1 MIAVRFQRV
10 AVIGLLLTGVLAL
23 VAGCLLFNSSPI
35 AVFTTSPSVGVA
47 PLMVSFNAG
56 GSSDADGEIVSY
68 GWQFGDGSVGS
79 GELTSHTYQSTGTYT
94 ARLTVR
100 DDSGSSGQVTEDIYV
115 ATEVAYDNLF
125 RNNESYI
132 GDIVYFRGKIIQVQE
147 QLFGGYVWRVATER
161 NEYFGY
167 IGDIL
172 WVNYDGPRF
181 LEGDIIDLC
190 GKVKGLR
197 TYSSIF
203 GQQVT
208 IPEINALKA
217 TLITGE

>member
-1 MIAVRFQRV
+1 VIAVRF
-10 AVIGLLLTGVLAL
+10 IGRITAIFLFTGVLAL
-23 VAGCLLFNSSPI
+23 VVGCNLLNSPPA
-35 AVFTTSPSVGVA
+35 AVFTASPGVGTA
-47 PLMVSFNAG
+47 PLTVNFNAS
-56 GSSDADGEIVSY
+56 GSSDADGEIVGY
-68 GWQFGDGSVGS
+68 DWEFGDGNVGT
-79 GELTSHTYQSTGTYT
+79 GALASHTYQSTGTYA
-94 ARLTVR
+94 ARLTVH
-100 DDSGSSGQVTEDIYV
+100 DDTGASGHAIQDIYI
-115 ATEVAYDNLF
+115 ATEVAYDDLF

-161 NEYFGY
+161 NTYIGY

-197 TYSSIF
+197 TYTAIF

-208 IPEINALKA
+208 IPEIDALGVS
-217 TLITGE
+217 LYSE

>member
-1 MIAVRFQRV
+1 MIFMGRV
-10 AVIGLLLTGVLAL
+10 TVIFLLMGVLVLVVGCGLL
-23 VAGCLLFNSSPI
+23 NSSPTAI
-35 AVFTTSPSVGVA
+35 FTASPSVGTA
-47 PLMVSFNAG
+47 PLTVNFNAS
-56 GSSDADGEIVSY
+56 GSFDTDGEIVSY
-68 GWQFGDGSVGS
+68 NWEFGDSGVGS
-79 GELTSHTYQSTGTYT
+79 GSTTSHTYQSVGTYT
-94 ARLTVR
+94 ARLTVY

-115 ATEVAYDNLF
+115 APEVAYDNLF

-132 GDIVYFRGKIIQVQE
+132 GDIVYFRGKIIQVHE
-147 QLFGGYVWRVATER
+147 ELFGGYIWRVATKES
-161 NEYFGY
+161 EFFGY
-167 IGDIL
+167 ISDIL

-208 IPEINALKA
+208 IPEIDALSVS
-217 TLITGE
+217 LFSPDG